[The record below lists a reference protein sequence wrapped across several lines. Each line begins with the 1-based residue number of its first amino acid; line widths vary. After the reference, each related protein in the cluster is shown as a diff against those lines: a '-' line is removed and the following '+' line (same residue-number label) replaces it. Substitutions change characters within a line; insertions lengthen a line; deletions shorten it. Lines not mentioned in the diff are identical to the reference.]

1 MKYSIDRIENDI
13 VILENIETGS
23 IIEEKIINLPSTIS
37 EGTILTL
44 KDGYYKIDKNL
55 EEERRKNIKKRFNS
69 LIKKNWGS
77 MLQFF

>member
-69 LIKKNWGS
+69 LIKKN
-77 MLQFF
+77 

>member
-23 IIEEKIINLPSTIS
+23 IIEEKTINLPSTIS
-37 EGTILTL
+37 EGTILIL

-55 EEERRKNIKKRFNS
+55 EEERRKNIKNKFDS
-69 LIKKNWGS
+69 LIIKN
-77 MLQFF
+77 